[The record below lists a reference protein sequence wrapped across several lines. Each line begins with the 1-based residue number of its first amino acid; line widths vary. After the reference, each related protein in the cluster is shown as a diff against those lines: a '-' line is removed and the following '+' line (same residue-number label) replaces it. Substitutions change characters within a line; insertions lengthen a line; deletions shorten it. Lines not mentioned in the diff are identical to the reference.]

1 MRLLRIEIKGARLF
15 EEECLDMDFFASD
28 RVVHDE
34 DGRVADVTQVGS
46 AGSIYSQNVIGIT
59 GVNASGKTT
68 ALNLVRFVL
77 RYMAGP
83 YAMRQPYYGSGRI
96 GKLGPSLSAT
106 VVFWEDGYF
115 YQLVSRLECNSLS
128 SGPSSQD
135 GDGGDEL
142 AFREETLWQLVAKRP
157 TRLMIESSGE
167 FQANARIILRR
178 NGDPADPTVISE
190 DSRVFLSDQTSI
202 VSKVTGKGLV
212 QVRSTSGRLAEASMP
227 TQVVQAFD
235 ASIEYLSWDSKSQVY
250 RLKFKGEEERSVSP
264 EVARHM
270 LSSGTIAGAEMV
282 THAIEVLKD
291 GGYFIVDEIED
302 SLNRSLVG
310 VVMDLFASPVTNP
323 KGAQLVFSTHY
334 PELLDLMR
342 RKDNVYVLTRTDDF
356 KTRVVKYSKEI
367 KRIENKKSEV
377 ILHNIIKGS
386 MPRYPDVRAMRD
398 YVRER
403 VEGRANDR

>member
-15 EEECLDMDFFASD
+15 EGECLDMDFFASD

-96 GKLGPSLSAT
+96 GKLGPSLTAT
-106 VVFWEDGYF
+106 VVFWEDGHF
-115 YQLVSRLECNSLS
+115 YQLVSRLDHDSLS

-135 GDGGDEL
+135 DEGGDEL
-142 AFREETLWQLVAKRP
+142 AFREETLWRLVAKRP
-157 TRLMIESSGE
+157 TRLMIESSEE

-212 QVRSTSGRLAEASMP
+212 QVRSTSYGGVSLSLLFGKGGFPLAGYLCVHLGDELFLQGLQALGVASA
-227 TQVVQAFD
+227 THSQYFITVSLYQL
-235 ASIEYLSWDSKSQVY
+235 IEY
-250 RLKFKGEEERSVSP
+250 
-264 EVARHM
+264 
-270 LSSGTIAGAEMV
+270 
-282 THAIEVLKD
+282 VL
-291 GGYFIVDEIED
+291 
-302 SLNRSLVG
+302 LL
-310 VVMDLFASPVTNP
+310 LHL
-323 KGAQLVFSTHY
+323 QLTFY
-334 PELLDLMR
+334 LAYLPGR
-342 RKDNVYVLTRTDDF
+342 DDF
-356 KTRVVKYSKEI
+356 AC
-367 KRIENKKSEV
+367 N
-377 ILHNIIKGS
+377 
-386 MPRYPDVRAMRD
+386 DVELRA
-398 YVRER
+398 
-403 VEGRANDR
+403 G